1 MQEYDEVRK
10 VSILPRGDAGGV
22 TYFQPSTDDV
32 GMYTKD
38 YLLSQIKV
46 ALGGHAAEEIVYGR
60 EHVTTG
66 ASSDFQQ
73 TFAIAREMVTT
84 YGMSETIGKMNIN
97 TDLISPVTS
106 NHIDI
111 EVHDIVENC
120 YTEVKKL
127 LNTYRVKLEHL
138 KEILVE
144 EEIVDGSVVYGMIA
158 SCDLKSHVNSKDD
171 TIQKYIDAYDSF
183 DQYRDGDD
191 IILP

>member
-10 VSILPRGDAGGV
+10 VSILPRAGTGGV
-22 TYFQPSTDDV
+22 TYFQPSTDDI

-38 YLLSQIKV
+38 FLLSQIKV

-66 ASSDFQQ
+66 ASNDFEQ
-73 TFAIAREMVTT
+73 TFRIARDMVTT
-84 YGMSETIGKMNIN
+84 YGMSETIGKMNIQQ
-97 TDLISPVTS
+97 DLISPRTS
-106 NHIDI
+106 SHIDI
-111 EVHDIVENC
+111 EIHDIVESC
-120 YTEVKKL
+120 YIEVKEL

-138 KEILVE
+138 KDILVE
-144 EEIVDGSVVYGMIA
+144 EEIIDGSLVYEMVA
-158 SCDLKSHVNSKDD
+158 SCDLKSRIQNKDD

-183 DQYRDGDD
+183 EEYKDVDD

>member
-183 DQYRDGDD
+183 DQYLDGDD